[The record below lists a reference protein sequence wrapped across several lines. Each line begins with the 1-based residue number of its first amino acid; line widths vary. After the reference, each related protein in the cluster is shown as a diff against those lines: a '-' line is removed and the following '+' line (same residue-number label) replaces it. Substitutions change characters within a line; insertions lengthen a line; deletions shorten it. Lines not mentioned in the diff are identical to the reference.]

1 MENREDFC
9 NYAYK
14 MKNSF
19 DLEGIRQLMKF
30 FHVYKCIEHM
40 KNPRILDVGAGFSE
54 VYDFLI
60 QNGFKL
66 EYNAIDIEQKSNSE
80 GINFIK
86 VDLTAKEKLPFF
98 GETFD
103 AVLLLDVLQNIG
115 EDCGKA
121 LINETRRVTKY
132 GGTVCIS
139 TRNSLISPE
148 TDANNHVFRWDIEKL
163 MAELKMKSFSV
174 KDIFGINYGMNENVS
189 DMDMLNG
196 PMKRFFPKRVYRSFC
211 GLEDW
216 KKCKYVMLDCK
227 KC

>member
-1 MENREDFC
+1 MANKEDCC

-30 FHVYKCIEHM
+30 FHVYKCLENM
-40 KNPRILDVGAGFSE
+40 KNPRVLDIGAGFSE
-54 VYDFLI
+54 VYDFLV

-66 EYNAIDIEQKSNSE
+66 EYNAIDIEKKSDSE

-86 VDLTAKEKLPFF
+86 MDLTAKEKLPFF
-98 GETFD
+98 GGSFD
-103 AVLLLDVLQNIG
+103 AILLLDTLQNIR
-115 EDCGKA
+115 EDCGRFV
-121 LINETRRVTKY
+121 INEARRVMKTS
-132 GGTVCIS
+132 GSLCIS
-139 TRNSLISPE
+139 TRNSLIAPE
-148 TDANNHVFRWDIEKL
+148 TDASNHVFRWDIDKL
-163 MAELKMKSFSV
+163 AAELESRSFEV
-174 KDIFGINYGMNENVS
+174 KDLFGINYGMNEEES
-189 DMDMLNG
+189 DRDMLNG
-196 PMKRFFPKRVYRSFC
+196 PNKRFFPKRVYRSFC